1 MMVGDSEMTNKPY
14 RRLIYLVC
22 SIIGG
27 LTTRSVSA
35 TVYATQRIHSF
46 GTTVLLNVELHDF
59 CVEEAWAT
67 SNSYQ
72 VQTGHRHRKTEK
84 RMLIGILSIRSV
96 TSKRSCAL
104 DDSPS
109 CKRVESKR

>member
-1 MMVGDSEMTNKPY
+1 MRWCEGRSGGEDRTP
-14 RRLIYLVC
+14 LDLLV
-22 SIIGG
+22 
-27 LTTRSVSA
+27 T
-35 TVYATQRIHSF
+35 
-46 GTTVLLNVELHDF
+46 
-59 CVEEAWAT
+59 VEEAWAT

-72 VQTGHRHRKTEK
+72 VQTGHRHRKREK
-84 RMLIGILSIRSV
+84 RMLIGILIRSV